1 MTKGALF
8 LLKPLKTRK
17 FNNIE
22 DSWIQN
28 LKHGPTIEQTGIYD
42 IYDASKI
49 IANYNQPLP
58 ENDYVSYDFESFFI
72 NITAKATNYYIL
84 HENQI
89 TEPRMLNIL
98 D

>member
-1 MTKGALF
+1 MLQKSSQTTINHFLRTILPYVTHYLF
-8 LLKPLKTRK
+8 LIFLKEE
-17 FNNIE
+17 NNE
-22 DSWIQN
+22 D
-28 LKHGPTIEQTGIYD
+28 Y
-42 IYDASKI
+42 
-49 IANYNQPLP
+49 
-58 ENDYVSYDFESFFI
+58 ENVSYDFESFFI